1 MNPYRLAP
9 AQLAIVERA
18 ATVAARSISP
28 HAGDVD
34 AHGRFPTEAMKALA
48 EAGFY
53 GLLIPADFGGLGQT
67 PRVAAAVVDEL
78 ARHCASTAMVFM
90 MHLAGTSCYLA
101 DPKRFEK
108 DLREAAAGRHL
119 STLAFSEKGSRSHFW
134 APVSRLA
141 GSADR
146 PVLSAEKSWVTS
158 AGLADGVVVSCL
170 NAEGSGPSVF
180 LVRKDDPGLSVD
192 GPWDSLGMRGNQ
204 SAPMRLA
211 EVPLDPECRRIGADG
226 QGDAV
231 MLGNALPVFQ
241 LCQGAIGCG
250 IAEAAFLATREHLGA
265 SRFSHLGSRLADLP
279 NLRGQLAEMR
289 FRIDQARACL
299 AATLDLAESGSPDAL
314 RHVLAVKAISG
325 EMAVAVTDLAM
336 RTCGGAAFSRHLG
349 VERQFRDARAAI
361 VMAPTTDHIR
371 EFVGRLLVGLP
382 LFS

>member
-9 AQLAIVERA
+9 EQLAVVERA
-18 ATVAARSISP
+18 AALATHSIAP
-28 HAGDVD
+28 HASDVD
-34 AHGRFPTEAMKALA
+34 SCGRFPTEAMKALA
-48 EAGFY
+48 DAGYY
-53 GLLIPADFGGLGQT
+53 GLIIPAEWGGLGQT
-67 PRVAAAVVDEL
+67 PRVAAAVVDEI
-78 ARHCASTAMVFM
+78 ARHCASTAMVYM

-101 DPKRFEK
+101 APERFEN

-141 GSADR
+141 GTASNPA
-146 PVLSAEKSWVTS
+146 LSAEKSWVTS
-158 AGLADGVVVSCL
+158 AGVADGIVVSCL

-192 GPWDSLGMRGNQ
+192 GAWDSLGMRGNQ
-204 SAPMRLA
+204 SAPMRLTG
-211 EVPLDPECRRIGADG
+211 VPLDPERRRIGTDG

-231 MLGNALPVFQ
+231 MLGQALPVFQ

-250 IAEAAFLATREHLGA
+250 IAEAAFVATRDHLGA
-265 SRFSHLGSRLADLP
+265 SRFTHLGSRLADLP

-289 FRIDQARACL
+289 FRIDQARAFL
-299 AATLDLAESGSPDAL
+299 ASTLDLAEAASPDAL